1 MNQTFDVIVVGGGH
15 AGVEAAAAAAR
26 MGQKTLLLTQHID
39 AIGQMSCNPA
49 IGGVGKSHLVKE
61 VDALGGLMAR
71 AADAAGIHCRVLNA
85 SKGPA
90 VHATRMQA
98 DRGLYRMAIRRLL
111 DEHEHLTLFQ
121 AMVDDVLITND
132 VVQGIKTHMNQ
143 VFLAPVV
150 VLTTGTFLNGRI
162 HVGQDQH
169 TGGRMGDAAATTLGE
184 RLRAMPFKMG
194 RLKTG
199 TPPRLDG
206 LSIDHS
212 VLQTQHGDTPL
223 PFFSEH
229 SSGVRPEQ
237 VACFITHTTE
247 KTHDIIRANLHQSA
261 MYSGNIDGVGPRYC
275 PSIEDKIVRFAD
287 KASHQIFLEPEGIG
301 IREWYPNGIS
311 TSLPFDVQLAFVRTI
326 IGCEK
331 AVITRPGYA
340 IEYDYFDPRGLYP
353 WLETR
358 AIKGLFLAG
367 QINGT
372 TGYEEAAAQGLV
384 AGLNAARLVQHKEP
398 ITFRR
403 DQAYIG
409 VLIDDL
415 IRLGTSEPY
424 RMFTSRAEFRL
435 CLRQDNADQRL
446 TSLGFEW
453 GCVTSE
459 QFSKHQEKM
468 ARLETLKQTLMNQGH
483 ASQPSLWQWLK
494 QPEVTIEELVALGFD
509 TKDRVLLA
517 QLLTESRYEGYIKRQ
532 EKNMKQVEKRSQI
545 TIPDGFDY
553 QSVSGLSNELTQKL
567 EAIKPVTLAQA
578 SQIQGMTPAALSLLS
593 IMIKK
598 AHQADHAS

>member
-223 PFFSEH
+223 PFF
-229 SSGVRPEQ
+229 RT
-237 VACFITHTTE
+237 FI
-247 KTHDIIRANLHQSA
+247 RS
-261 MYSGNIDGVGPRYC
+261 
-275 PSIEDKIVRFAD
+275 
-287 KASHQIFLEPEGIG
+287 KA
-301 IREWYPNGIS
+301 R
-311 TSLPFDVQLAFVRTI
+311 TS
-326 IGCEK
+326 
-331 AVITRPGYA
+331 
-340 IEYDYFDPRGLYP
+340 
-353 WLETR
+353 
-358 AIKGLFLAG
+358 GLF
-367 QINGT
+367 
-372 TGYEEAAAQGLV
+372 Y
-384 AGLNAARLVQHKEP
+384 H
-398 ITFRR
+398 
-403 DQAYIG
+403 
-409 VLIDDL
+409 
-415 IRLGTSEPY
+415 S
-424 RMFTSRAEFRL
+424 
-435 CLRQDNADQRL
+435 
-446 TSLGFEW
+446 
-453 GCVTSE
+453 
-459 QFSKHQEKM
+459 H
-468 ARLETLKQTLMNQGH
+468 H
-483 ASQPSLWQWLK
+483 
-494 QPEVTIEELVALGFD
+494 
-509 TKDRVLLA
+509 
-517 QLLTESRYEGYIKRQ
+517 
-532 EKNMKQVEKRSQI
+532 
-545 TIPDGFDY
+545 
-553 QSVSGLSNELTQKL
+553 
-567 EAIKPVTLAQA
+567 
-578 SQIQGMTPAALSLLS
+578 
-593 IMIKK
+593 
-598 AHQADHAS
+598 